1 MRPKERL
8 RNNIIYLETLQLK
21 HGRTLFKDILQHKSG
36 FLIVLNPTGLK
47 GLLEFWF
54 FNVSDFF
61 IYDLFAGSGG
71 FGVVYHADRYLAKSD
86 GIRKDPRW
94 NECAI
99 KVLTLPSGSGPR
111 VVEMSDRIR

>member
-1 MRPKERL
+1 MCSCF
-8 RNNIIYLETLQLK
+8 TVQ
-21 HGRTLFKDILQHKSG
+21 KSNLY
-36 FLIVLNPTGLK
+36 F
-47 GLLEFWF
+47 
-54 FNVSDFF
+54 
-61 IYDLFAGSGG
+61 LFAGSGG

-111 VVEMSDRIR
+111 VDEMSDRIR